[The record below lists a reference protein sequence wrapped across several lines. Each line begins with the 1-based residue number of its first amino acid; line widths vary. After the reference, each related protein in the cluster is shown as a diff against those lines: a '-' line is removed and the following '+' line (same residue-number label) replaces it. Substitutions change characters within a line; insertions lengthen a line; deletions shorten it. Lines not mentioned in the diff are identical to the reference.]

1 MSYKGILNVSDYH
14 MNKSKLMDTLDAT
27 TSRIS
32 PYSSSILVKELMKI

>member
-1 MSYKGILNVSDYH
+1 MFYKGILNVSDFH

-32 PYSSSILVKELMKI
+32 PSSSSMLKN